1 LLVGA
6 DHKLLL
12 LNSGLLL
19 AHHKLLLGPDNHL
32 LPSVGASRSNHNLL
46 IWIQAPEQ
54 RVSGWQDSHFHGFP
68 WFIHYFSPPPP
79 PQILIERLAHV
90 SRVTI

>member
-1 LLVGA
+1 MKAGLPDEDLLGAILLGSQHRLLVGA

-32 LPSVGASRSNHNLL
+32 RMDFETLKHAK
-46 IWIQAPEQ
+46 
-54 RVSGWQDSHFHGFP
+54 
-68 WFIHYFSPPPP
+68 
-79 PQILIERLAHV
+79 
-90 SRVTI
+90 